1 LFVCQRDS
9 RTKAGTTASYINSL
23 ILDRG
28 SQYCSKKYQALI
40 KKQKLI
46 CSMSAKGNP
55 YDNAVAESFFHSMKV
70 ELIHGESFDTRKT
83 MRQAVFEYI
92 EVDYNRA
99 RRHSANGL
107 ISPLAFEMKN
117 VA

>member
-1 LFVCQRDS
+1 
-9 RTKAGTTASYINSL
+9 
-23 ILDRG
+23 
-28 SQYCSKKYQALI
+28 
-40 KKQKLI
+40 
-46 CSMSAKGNP
+46 MSAKGNP

-92 EVDYNRA
+92 EVDYNRT
-99 RRHSANGL
+99 RKHSANGL